1 MGDDNTT
8 GILNTFFSNTVSNPK
23 IKGYSNCDPLANNI
37 RDPFLKCTVKYRN
50 HPSILAVG

>member
-8 GILNTFFSNTVSNPK
+8 GILNTFFSNTVSNHK

-37 RDPFLKCTVKYRN
+37 RDPFLV
-50 HPSILAVG
+50 